1 MAQRG
6 LAVLLKRAG
15 FCGRA
20 PVRAGA
26 AHRPNSRKVSK
37 SRSGIGILKMH
48 LVARGARLAV
58 AALGEQEFLG
68 DLGAAES
75 AVMAVVSPPVR
86 AEIPE
91 KWRMAAPHAPRTRL
105 RASENIWLV
114 MGEAVGTG
122 RHFGP
127 FPNRG
132 KRGTQCRQGC
142 AGTRALVQR
151 ERWRGRA
158 SESETRA

>member
-1 MAQRG
+1 MGCGTTGSGCTAEAGR
-6 LAVLLKRAG
+6 VLWQSPR
-15 FCGRA
+15 
-20 PVRAGA
+20 
-26 AHRPNSRKVSK
+26 K
-37 SRSGIGILKMH
+37 SRGRSQAKRPEGVEEPFGILKMH
-48 LVARGARLAV
+48 VVARGARLAV

-151 ERWRGRA
+151 GEVARPCI
-158 SESETRA
+158 